1 MAEPIAAVVLASPSR
16 KSVRLHTYVS
26 TEKAGQAKGERFVAQ
41 SGLNGCIPEFAERQF
56 RDNRKRWGKNADRTV
71 ERGGRKFVEGQYVQ
85 AYHLIQSFARDG
97 RGYMSPGRPADWER
111 AHELGLALARRVA
124 GKGRMATVT
133 TQIDGKTGCLHNHIV
148 IDSVD
153 RFTGRSFDS
162 SAVKHKLLAKAHDEV
177 LLEAGYRQVNTLD
190 KGAEKVEKSEL
201 RAAARHA
208 EWQADPTSSA
218 EPFSVAVLK
227 QRVRDSMGSA
237 DVVDWDTFVAR
248 CEQNGVEV
256 RRSTARD
263 GRGISYRML
272 RQDGTDRGGW
282 LPGSP
287 GDVRRAAKL
296 GTGFTMDAVEEALQR
311 NIQAHQIQP
320 QATTAQPTNGP
331 TTPVPDR
338 SEKTTPDAAALGMV
352 GTDDSS
358 KESTSYAAAP
368 DMPSP
373 DSKPD
378 PLAEMWAEREA
389 NTERDIAR
397 MKAELGLGQTLE
409 QIDAQEAAEAA
420 QAASEP
426 VVVTE
431 AGGQVSEPVGREE
444 PTSSASAPD
453 IGAPADAPLSQAA
466 NGEFKSLLR
475 DVRVRDQ
482 KRQQLIDDMAVFDER
497 AVAALEAGGMF
508 AEADVPKGVGR
519 KFLDVYGERIDPEVL
534 FVLDQRET
542 KKEAATALW
551 EKALG
556 KTHVVAQ
563 ADREKARKIRDGV
576 RAGDYSLDD
585 LKPDYKTQ
593 AERNLVER
601 QAGDDERSL

>member
-1 MAEPIAAVVLASPSR
+1 
-16 KSVRLHTYVS
+16 
-26 TEKAGQAKGERFVAQ
+26 
-41 SGLNGCIPEFAERQF
+41 
-56 RDNRKRWGKNADRTV
+56 
-71 ERGGRKFVEGQYVQ
+71 
-85 AYHLIQSFARDG
+85 
-97 RGYMSPGRPADWER
+97 
-111 AHELGLALARRVA
+111 
-124 GKGRMATVT
+124 MATVT

-153 RFTGRSFDS
+153 RSTGRSFDS
-162 SAVKHKLLAKAHDEV
+162 SVVKHKLLAQAHDEV

-237 DVVDWDTFVAR
+237 DVVDWGTFVAR
-248 CEQNGVEV
+248 CAANGVEV

-272 RQDGTDRGGW
+272 RQDGTDRGGYI
-282 LPGSP
+282 PGSP

-296 GTGFTMDAVEEALQR
+296 GAEFMMDAVEEALQR
-311 NIQAHQIQP
+311 NIQAHQNQP
-320 QATTAQPTNGP
+320 QATAVQPTNAP
-331 TTPVPDR
+331 TPTVPDR
-338 SEKTTPDAAALGMV
+338 SEKTTPSASAAGLV
-352 GTDDSS
+352 GTDDLSEESASS
-358 KESTSYAAAP
+358 AAAP
-368 DMPSP
+368 DMPAPASAP
-373 DSKPD
+373 LPQAARKAD
-378 PLAEMWAEREA
+378 PLADMWAEREA
-389 NTERDIAR
+389 STERDIAR

-431 AGGQVSEPVGREE
+431 VGGQLSEPVGREE

-453 IGAPADAPLSQAA
+453 IGAPADVPLSQAA
-466 NGEFKSLLR
+466 NSEFKSLLR

-482 KRQQLIDDMAVFDER
+482 KRQQLIDGMAVFDER

-534 FVLDQRET
+534 FVLDQ
-542 KKEAATALW
+542 
-551 EKALG
+551 
-556 KTHVVAQ
+556 
-563 ADREKARKIRDGV
+563 
-576 RAGDYSLDD
+576 
-585 LKPDYKTQ
+585 P
-593 AERNLVER
+593 
-601 QAGDDERSL
+601 